1 MLICSSDIM
10 KDAYS
15 YNIKDLERT
24 LQYLKKTDFAD
35 ICKYYSDHVLVNIA
49 DRAETLSYNKFS
61 DDSERFSYLEYL
73 DWDKILSNNISS
85 NKDEQELLFKNWLFK
100 LTKDAYRNL
109 KRLLKKNYSTRIV
122 DSRTMIRSFI
132 NKIIRRNTEEDVAS
146 ISNINLF
153 INKIFS
159 VTILKNGQRDLRYY
173 KYPFTS

>member
-1 MLICSSDIM
+1 MLICSSEIM

-24 LQYLKKTDFAD
+24 LKYLKKTDFAD
-35 ICKYYSDHVLVNIA
+35 ICKYYSDHVLVSIA
-49 DRAETLSYNKFS
+49 DGTETLSYNKIGN
-61 DDSERFSYLEYL
+61 DSEKFPYLE
-73 DWDKILSNNISS
+73 DIEWQNFFFEELSNKKEKEKI
-85 NKDEQELLFKNWLFK
+85 FKIWLFK

-109 KRLLKKNYSTRIV
+109 KRLLKKNYSNRIV